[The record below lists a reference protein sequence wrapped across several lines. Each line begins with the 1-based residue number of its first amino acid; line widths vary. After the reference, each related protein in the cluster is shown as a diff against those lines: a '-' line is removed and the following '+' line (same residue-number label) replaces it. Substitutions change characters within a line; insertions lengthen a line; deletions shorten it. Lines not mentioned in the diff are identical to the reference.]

1 MLFDKG
7 ILPFHPILGNKFMN
21 MNQTRTARPDDIR
34 IVEHFDLFEF
44 FTNLNDSILYP
55 ITYWPVFQ
63 RTLS

>member
-1 MLFDKG
+1 
-7 ILPFHPILGNKFMN
+7 MN